1 MDKPNLPLSTSPSHL
16 LLAGR
21 GVCVRAPRITGWRCP
36 FHLPG
41 EANPLAATTAVF
53 TYVFEKLTVL
63 PWALQHSSRVKV
75 LVIQSCPTL
84 CDPMDRSPPGSSV
97 HGIPQARVLE
107 WVAIPFSRGSSQ
119 PRDWILVSCTAGNSL
134 LFEPPMSSPA
144 FISYQGVKWP
154 VCSSPRVFIKTKS
167 HDYSENQGFRV
178 RTLSLLPSHFFGG
191 LRVVCRPARP
201 WHCSSGWVSGCCQPV
216 GHNQH
221 FF

>member
-1 MDKPNLPLSTSPSHL
+1 MCAGTTNHRMKMPVAPSWRGKPSGCHHSS
-16 LLAGR
+16 
-21 GVCVRAPRITGWRCP
+21 
-36 FHLPG
+36 FH
-41 EANPLAATTAVF
+41 
-53 TYVFEKLTVL
+53 YVSEKLTGL
-63 PWALQHSSRVKV
+63 PWALQHSSPVEV
-75 LVIQSCPTL
+75 LVTQSPPTL

-97 HGIPQARVLE
+97 HGIPQARILE
-107 WVAIPFSRGSSQ
+107 WVAMHFSRGSSQ
-119 PRDWILVSCTAGNSL
+119 PRDWTLVSCTAGNSL

-154 VCSSPRVFIKTKS
+154 VCSSPRVFIKTKP

-191 LRVVCRPARP
+191 LRVVSRPARP
-201 WHCSSGWVSGCCQPV
+201 WHCSSGCVSGCCQPV

>member
-84 CDPMDRSPPGSSV
+84 CNPMDCSLPGSSV
-97 HGIPQARVLE
+97 CGILQGNYTRVGCHSLGDLPSPGTE
-107 WVAIPFSRGSSQ
+107 YWSPALRE
-119 PRDWILVSCTAGNSL
+119 ILCCLSHPWAL
-134 LFEPPMSSPA
+134 QHSSP
-144 FISYQGVKWP
+144 
-154 VCSSPRVFIKTKS
+154 TK
-167 HDYSENQGFRV
+167 E
-178 RTLSLLPSHFFGG
+178 
-191 LRVVCRPARP
+191 
-201 WHCSSGWVSGCCQPV
+201 
-216 GHNQH
+216 
-221 FF
+221 